1 MRTSSNEQP
10 TQRPYQRQGSEFLLN
25 AGRAVLAD
33 EAGCGKTN
41 QLLLAARGKTLILSP
56 AGLADVWREGIELW
70 QDQLDPSCDLHWMS
84 YSGICRRIPKEP
96 GKPAAMVVAA
106 PRPDMDERW
115 DTIIADEAHYLK
127 NRNTNWTKV
136 VRKLRSERFYFATGT
151 PLPNWAHE
159 VFTLLRFLYPG
170 DRRFTNYQNWL
181 GEYFR
186 VWNPPW
192 GGKYHV
198 EVKGLHRGLTW
209 DQVAEE
215 WGLPGRWLR
224 RLIDDVLPELPPMTR
239 QEVKVRMTGKQA
251 TAYRQ
256 LDKEW
261 RTVLPD
267 TGHEVVSWNDG
278 GIYMK
283 MLQCSTGLFALNPEE
298 KAGSAKLATLRDLMA
313 ERHHPTIVFCAFI
326 NTAEGVAEQ
335 LRKDGRSVGV
345 VSSAYAASHRLDAV
359 NAFKRGETDILV
371 GTVGVL
377 SEGIT
382 LTRADTCIFVE
393 RSPRPITNDQARRRI
408 RRFGQDR
415 PTLSIDLVTEGTVDE
430 DLSALIERKAEQ
442 TDLALTGIDL
452 AALRGR

>member
-1 MRTSSNEQP
+1 MKP
-10 TQRPYQRQGSEFLLN
+10 TQRPYQQLGSRFLLD

-56 AGLADVWREGIELW
+56 AGLADVWREAIEMW
-70 QDQLDPSCDLHWMS
+70 GDQLDPSVDLAWVS
-84 YSGICRRIPKEP
+84 YSGMCKRIPKDP
-96 GKPAAMVVAA
+96 GKPASMVVPA
-106 PRPDMDERW
+106 PREGLNEKW

-127 NRNTNWTKV
+127 NPRTNWTKV
-136 VRKLRSERFYFATGT
+136 VSKLRSERFYFATGT

-159 VFTLLRFLYPG
+159 ILTLLRFLYPG
-170 DRRFTNYQNWL
+170 DRRFTNRQAWID
-181 GEYFR
+181 EYFR
-186 VWNPPW
+186 TWNPPW
-192 GGKYHV
+192 GGKNNI

-224 RLIDDVLPELPPMTR
+224 RLIDDVLPDLPPMTR
-239 QEVKVRMTGKQA
+239 QEVKVRLTGKQA

-256 LDKEW
+256 LEKEW
-261 RTVLPD
+261 ATTLPD

-283 MLQCSTGLFALNPEE
+283 LLQCATGLFSLNPDET
-298 KAGSAKLATLRDLMA
+298 AGSAKLEALRDLVA

-326 NTAEGVAEQ
+326 NTAEGVANR
-335 LRKDGRSVGV
+335 LRKDGKTVGV
-345 VSSAYAASHRLDAV
+345 VSSGYSATERRDTIA
-359 NAFKRGETDILV
+359 AFKRGEIEVLV

-382 LTRADTCIFVE
+382 LTRADTCIFIE

-415 PTLSIDLVTEGTVDE
+415 PTLSIDLVAENTVDE
-430 DLSALIERKAEQ
+430 DLSELIERKATQ
-442 TDLALTGIDL
+442 TDLALTGIQL